1 MVVFILQGLSQ
12 LHFYKFYLEFG
23 FLRKTFKHVSQEN
36 FLFGL
41 ESRSHTLRLVHIFQ
55 IVLVGSL
62 IEQEVEVVES

>member
-23 FLRKTFKHVSQEN
+23 FLRKAFKHVSQEN
-36 FLFGL
+36 FLSGL
-41 ESRSHTLRLVHIFQ
+41 ESGSHTSRLVHIL
-55 IVLVGSL
+55 IVLLGSL

>member
-23 FLRKTFKHVSQEN
+23 FLRKAFKHVSQEN
-36 FLFGL
+36 FLSGR
-41 ESRSHTLRLVHIFQ
+41 ESGSHTSRLVHIL
-55 IVLVGSL
+55 IVLLGSL